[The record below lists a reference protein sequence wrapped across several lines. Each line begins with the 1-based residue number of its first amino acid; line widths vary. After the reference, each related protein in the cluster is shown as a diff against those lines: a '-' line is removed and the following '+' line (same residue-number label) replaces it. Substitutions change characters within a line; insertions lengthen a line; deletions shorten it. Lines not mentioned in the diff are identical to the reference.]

1 MLHHVTMDAVVSGTC
16 VNPCYNGCCCFRSMC
31 YTMLQ
36 WMLLLQEHV
45 LVHVT
50 MDAVV
55 SGACVKPCYNGCC
68 CFRSMCYAMLQW
80 MLLFQEHVLRH
91 VTMDAVVSGTCVKP
105 CYNGC
110 CCFRN
115 MWPSRLWMGW
125 WRTYVW
131 AWRSV
136 TEVRLDL
143 GSPVIAVVQFTLLFP
158 LIKSQENTMA
168 EHVVQWSSRATA
180 GL

>member
-1 MLHHVTMDAVVSGTC
+1 
-16 VNPCYNGCCCFRSMC
+16 
-31 YTMLQ
+31 MLQ
-36 WMLLLQEHV
+36 WMLLFQEHV
-45 LVHVT
+45 LPHDT
-50 MDAVV
+50 MDAVA
-55 SGACVKPCYNGCC
+55 SGACVTPCYNGCC
-68 CFRSMCYAMLQW
+68 CFRSMCYAMLQTDAVVSGACVKPCYKR
-80 MLLFQEHVLRH
+80 MLLFQEHVLRC
-91 VTMDAVVSGTCVKP
+91 VTMDDVVSGTCVKP

-115 MWPSRLWMGW
+115 MWPSKLWTGW

-158 LIKSQENTMA
+158 LIKSQENTIA